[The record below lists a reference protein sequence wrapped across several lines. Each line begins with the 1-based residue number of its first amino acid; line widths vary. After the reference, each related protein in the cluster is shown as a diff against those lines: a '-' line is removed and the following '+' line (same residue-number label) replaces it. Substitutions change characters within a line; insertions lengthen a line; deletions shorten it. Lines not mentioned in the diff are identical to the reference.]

1 MSVQLFKQFTFR
13 EKGKFMDK
21 AESML
26 EALVHDQLLGVE
38 IYGDEGYVR
47 LNFTHGFIEIDG
59 DDMELYV
66 ELDEVN

>member
-1 MSVQLFKQFTFR
+1 MN
-13 EKGKFMDK
+13 K
-21 AESML
+21 AETML
-26 EALVHDQLLGVE
+26 EALVNQKLLGVE

-47 LNFTHGFIEIDG
+47 LNFDCGFIEIDG

>member
-1 MSVQLFKQFTFR
+1 
-13 EKGKFMDK
+13 MDK
-21 AESML
+21 AETML

-47 LNFTHGFIEIDG
+47 FNFTHGFIEIDG
-59 DDMELYV
+59 DDLELYV

>member
-1 MSVQLFKQFTFR
+1 MTER
-13 EKGKFMDK
+13 

-26 EALVHDQLLGVE
+26 EAMVGQTLLGVE

-47 LNFTHGFIEIDG
+47 FNFDCGAIEIDG